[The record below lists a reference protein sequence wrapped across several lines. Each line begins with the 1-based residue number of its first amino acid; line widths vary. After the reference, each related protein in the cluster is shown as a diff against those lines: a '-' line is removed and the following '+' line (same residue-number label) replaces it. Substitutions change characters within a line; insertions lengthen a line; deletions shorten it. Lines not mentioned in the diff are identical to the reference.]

1 MDLRGSLLVILVIR
15 GDFISGGS
23 HGFAWIFYYANK
35 ILAILVIRGDFF
47 DSRGS
52 HGFAWIFYYANKILA
67 IRGGYLCFDTLG

>member
-35 ILAILVIRGDFF
+35 ILAI
-47 DSRGS
+47 
-52 HGFAWIFYYANKILA
+52 
-67 IRGGYLCFDTLG
+67 RGGYLCFDTLG